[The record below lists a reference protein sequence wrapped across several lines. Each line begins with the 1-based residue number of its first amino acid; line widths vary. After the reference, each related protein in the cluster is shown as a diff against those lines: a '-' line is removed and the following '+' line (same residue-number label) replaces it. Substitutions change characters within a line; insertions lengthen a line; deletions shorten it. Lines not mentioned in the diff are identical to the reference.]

1 MGYQLVSKAY
11 PEILLR
17 KLLEKKLNE
26 ILETENSF
34 AEIDTLIN
42 KMKN

>member
-1 MGYQLVSKAY
+1 MGYQLVSKIY
-11 PEILLR
+11 PEILSRLTI
-17 KLLEKKLNE
+17 KKKLNE